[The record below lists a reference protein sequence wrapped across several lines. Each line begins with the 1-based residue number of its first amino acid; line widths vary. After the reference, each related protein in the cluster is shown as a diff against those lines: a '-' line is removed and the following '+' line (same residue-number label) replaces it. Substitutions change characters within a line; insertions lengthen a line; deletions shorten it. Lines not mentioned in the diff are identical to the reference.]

1 MDKIQIPKTKLRGE
15 DGHKMY
21 SLRVPDD
28 LAEEID
34 DIVSKTELSR
44 NEVLNILIREAV
56 KLVEFTDSKDR

>member
-1 MDKIQIPKTKLRGE
+1 MDKIKIPRTKLRGE

-34 DIVSKTELSR
+34 NIVSKTELSR
-44 NEVLNILIREAV
+44 NEVLNILIREAI
-56 KLVEFTDSKDR
+56 KLVEFTDPKDC